1 MFATM
6 QANCVLR
13 GLCNTI
19 LEKLMFL
26 YCSGMELNVDIKK
39 RSSVIGRTERTI
51 AEVRPLFGYLR
62 PKCELLEYGIPS
74 TCDCVL
80 PGSARHIDHT

>member
-13 GLCNTI
+13 GLYNTI
-19 LEKLMFL
+19 LEKLIFI

-39 RSSVIGRTERTI
+39 RSGVIG
-51 AEVRPLFGYLR
+51 
-62 PKCELLEYGIPS
+62 
-74 TCDCVL
+74 
-80 PGSARHIDHT
+80 

>member
-39 RSSVIGRTERTI
+39 RSG
-51 AEVRPLFGYLR
+51 
-62 PKCELLEYGIPS
+62 CELLEYGIPS

>member
-39 RSSVIGRTERTI
+39 RSGVIG
-51 AEVRPLFGYLR
+51 
-62 PKCELLEYGIPS
+62 
-74 TCDCVL
+74 
-80 PGSARHIDHT
+80 